1 MNTKDSDCF
10 LTTAYSPKAS
20 ESVHA
25 FYLSQG
31 PAVTILNTEK

>member
-1 MNTKDSDCF
+1 MNSKDSDCF
-10 LTTAYSPKAS
+10 LTTDNSPKVS

-31 PAVTILNTEK
+31 PSVTIHNRKK